1 MPPRPS
7 FPSIAAGRSGL
18 TIMEVMIALMV
29 FAVLLSAI
37 ASNWFTLRSVQ
48 RLSQEE
54 AKVHEL
60 AQTLGERIVGA
71 NWDWIGR
78 DRKDE
83 TKTAVI
89 VDDSVVPQTTPP
101 TTKEVEYIERYWRR
115 YAWSWHRR
123 EFPRTTGATIRLP
136 PLTDH
141 DWDAT
146 DLARL
151 RADTAAPLTTSDVDR
166 YDPAQPV
173 DERINPHNL
182 IDLGVIDRRTG
193 LKNLQVYVEYYQ
205 ASMLDTLFEKNLT
218 SETTAYWKA
227 VTKGQQDQD
236 LIFPESPFE
245 TDPVSEQMDPSG
257 SDVALQAMV
266 VRIIVTWG
274 DSPKQ
279 QRHELVLARRK

>member
-1 MPPRPS
+1 MGCRPLS
-7 FPSIAAGRSGL
+7 PVRHARTGL

-60 AQTLGERIVGA
+60 AQTLSERIVGA

-101 TTKEVEYIERYWRR
+101 TTKEVEYVERYWRR

-123 EFPRTTGATIRLP
+123 EFPRTAGATIRLP

-151 RADTAAPLTTSDVDR
+151 RADTEAPLTAADVDR
-166 YDPAQPV
+166 YDPLQPPAQ
-173 DERINPHNL
+173 RINPHNL
-182 IDLGVIDRRTG
+182 VDLGVIDRRTG

-205 ASMLDTLFEKNLT
+205 ASVLDTLFSKDLA
-218 SETTAYWKA
+218 SETTPYWKA
-227 VTKGQQDQD
+227 VTRGQQDEEM
-236 LIFPESPFE
+236 IFPESPFE
-245 TDPVSEQMDPSG
+245 SDPVSEQMDPSG